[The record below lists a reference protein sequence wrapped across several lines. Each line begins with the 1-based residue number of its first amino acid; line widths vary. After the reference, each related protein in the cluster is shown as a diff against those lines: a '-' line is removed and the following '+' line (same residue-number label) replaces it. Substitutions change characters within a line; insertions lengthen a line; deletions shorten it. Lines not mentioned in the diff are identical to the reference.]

1 MKHSWKIL
9 AVMALMPVAVMAQTN
24 LDAEVNAELEKMY
37 KEQATATQV
46 QAASANSGVQ
56 TQAAQTAAPATASA
70 VVVPSAPVAQAS
82 APTAVAQPATV
93 VQTQTVVAPATA
105 AVSAAPA
112 VAAAPAAAVQP
123 TTVIEASPL
132 TESGAEKL
140 RKARQEAELYTE
152 QNIVQKLEQSRLE
165 DEKKRADVLFGD
177 KFNQLNAQ
185 QNAQATP
192 AVVAAPVAVQQVVA
206 PVATPEA
213 KQEVDREQIRSE
225 VSAALADMK
234 PKEEEKPKGQNY
246 IGVLGGG
253 GSYPDAKNVRGQY
266 AAGVALGRKF
276 DQHLVLEGTFMYSNY
291 QVDQS
296 MNSGCYMDF
305 SGNCYPRITNMNQY
319 AGQALVKYQL
329 FSGTF
334 HPEIGA
340 VGAYTYR
347 TFSDTQ
353 FSMSS
358 SSASSNAL
366 DAGVMTGASMELTDK
381 FSVGL
386 DFRYMWNLTYKTSGL
401 QTSFQQSFMN
411 SSSPIETMNYYTVN
425 VVGRMAF

>member
-70 VVVPSAPVAQAS
+70 PAVAVAP
-82 APTAVAQPATV
+82 VAQPATV

-112 VAAAPAAAVQP
+112 ATAQAMAPAAAVQP

-213 KQEVDREQIRSE
+213 KPEVDREQIRSE

-319 AGQALVKYQL
+319 AGQALVKYQM